1 MSLYEKAGKGKDMI
15 LLHGNGEDHTI
26 FEEAADVLRSCFTLY
41 ALDTRGH
48 GRSSGSDNLHY
59 MTFADDV
66 KAFIDALSLDKPV
79 ILGFSDW
86 AITALMLS
94 YCCPDAVSA
103 VVAAGAN
110 TEPDGLEDDAISE
123 IQAEYNATHSALSAL
138 MLTEPHITADELK
151 RISVPT
157 LVIAGEHDM
166 IKRSDTESIASAIPC
181 SKLIMLQGENHSSY
195 IHHSDKIARIV
206 LRERPFL
213 GIQA

>member
-1 MSLYEKAGKGKDMI
+1 MI

-26 FEEAADVLRSCFTLY
+26 FEEEADVLRSCFTLY

-123 IQAEYNATHSALSAL
+123 IQEEYNATHSALSSL

-157 LVIAGEHDM
+157 LVIAWRARHDKTQQHR
-166 IKRSDTESIASAIPC
+166 IHCLCDTVF
-181 SKLIMLQGENHSSY
+181 KT
-195 IHHSDKIARIV
+195 HHSPRREPLIV
-206 LRERPFL
+206 HPSL
-213 GIQA
+213 